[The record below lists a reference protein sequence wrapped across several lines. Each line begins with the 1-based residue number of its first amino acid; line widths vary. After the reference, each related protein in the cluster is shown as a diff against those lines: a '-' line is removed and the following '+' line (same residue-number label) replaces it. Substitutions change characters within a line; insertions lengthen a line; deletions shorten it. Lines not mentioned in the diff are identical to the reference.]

1 MGAEQRGSGTAEESA
16 GRVDVLS
23 GQGNRRLAVAL
34 NGHQRAAFYVF
45 PATLNIPWALL
56 WPGGSSGT
64 KVCRLPALK
73 KTLSSCGEGS
83 EMEKKKKKSKLNF
96 NIVTPKGCALG
107 RYTS

>member
-34 NGHQRAAFYVF
+34 DGHQRAAFYVF

-64 KVCRLPALK
+64 KVHCLPALK
-73 KTLSSCGEGS
+73 KTCVSSCGEGS
-83 EMEKKKKKSKLNF
+83 EMEKKKQTQFQHRDSKKVAHF
-96 NIVTPKGCALG
+96 G
-107 RYTS
+107 RCTS

>member
-1 MGAEQRGSGTAEESA
+1 MGAEQWGSGTAEERA

-34 NGHQRAAFYVF
+34 NGHQREAFYVF
-45 PATLNIPWALL
+45 SAMLNMWALS

-64 KVCRLPALK
+64 KVRRLPALK

-83 EMEKKKKKSKLNF
+83 EMEKKEEKKQ
-96 NIVTPKGCALG
+96 T
-107 RYTS
+107 